1 MPLLTLAL
9 ALALALS
16 PVFVFS
22 GPAVAADPAP
32 RLEQV
37 WLSEGFSS
45 PEGVAVVGDTLLI
58 SNVAGEATGKDRN
71 GWISRVSMQGQI
83 LEKKWVEGFNAPK
96 GMAVHNGLL
105 YVSDIDTFHIVN
117 IETGKRI
124 SSFPVPGAAFLNDV
138 TVWDGAVYVSDSG
151 RKSIYKLDEEGSQ
164 PWLTAPILN
173 GVNGLLA
180 RGDRLMASTMVD
192 GLLLSI
198 SATGVIEK
206 LAGGM
211 NDADGIADLGDGNV
225 LVSSWTGT
233 IWHVGADG
241 GVSSILDTRAE
252 DINQNDLTGV
262 GDLIIVPNWSPGT
275 VTAWRVVDSGQ

>member
-1 MPLLTLAL
+1 MPLLAL
-9 ALALALS
+9 ALLLS
-16 PVFVFS
+16 PALLLS
-22 GPAVAADPAP
+22 NPAVAADPAP

-45 PEGVAVVGDTLLI
+45 PEGVAVDGDTLLI
-58 SNVAGEATGKDRN
+58 SNVAGKATEKDGN
-71 GWISRVSMQGQI
+71 GWISRVSLQGEI
-83 LEKKWVEGFNAPK
+83 LEERWAEGFNAPK

-124 SSFPVPGAAFLNDV
+124 SSFPIPGAGFLNDV
-138 TVWDGAVYVSDSG
+138 TVWNGAVYISDSG
-151 RKSIYKLDEEGSQ
+151 RKSIYKLNEEGSQ
-164 PWLTAPILN
+164 PWLTAPILS
-173 GVNGLLA
+173 GVNGILA
-180 RGDRLMASTMVD
+180 RGNRLLASTMTE

-198 SATGVIEK
+198 SATGVIEE
-206 LAGGM
+206 LASGM
-211 NDADGIADLGDGNV
+211 TDADGIADLGDGNF

-233 IWHVGADG
+233 IWHVGTDG
-241 GVSSILDTRAE
+241 RVNSILETRAE

-275 VTAWRVVDSGQ
+275 VTAWRVVHGDRE

>member
-1 MPLLTLAL
+1 MPLFAL
-9 ALALALS
+9 APALVLS
-16 PVFVFS
+16 PVLLFS
-22 GPAVAADPAP
+22 TLAVAADPAP

-45 PEGVAVVGDTLLI
+45 PEGVAVDGDTLLI
-58 SNVAGEATGKDRN
+58 SNVAGDATAKDGN

-83 LEKKWVEGFNAPK
+83 LEEKWVEGFNAPK
-96 GMAVHNGLL
+96 GMALHNGLL
-105 YVSDIDTFHIVN
+105 YVSDIDSFHIVK
-117 IETGKRI
+117 IKTGKLI
-124 SSFPVPGAAFLNDV
+124 SSFVVPGAGFLNDV
-138 TVWDGAVYVSDSG
+138 TVWNGAVYVSDSS

-173 GVNGLLA
+173 GVNGILA
-180 RGDRLMASTMVD
+180 RGDRLLASTMAD

-198 SATGVIEK
+198 SATGIIEK
-206 LAGGM
+206 LAEGM
-211 NDADGIADLGDGNV
+211 TNADGIADLGDGNT

-241 GVSSILDTRAE
+241 GVSSILDTQSE

-275 VTAWRVVDSGQ
+275 VTAWRVVHTAQ